1 MTSRSDATS
10 PPKVSV
16 VVPVCD
22 RAATIKRCMDS
33 VLRQDFRDLEL
44 IVVDD
49 GSRDATR
56 DIVRSVDDQRVRL
69 IEHGRNSG
77 ASAARNTGIEAARGD
92 YIALLDSDDVFL
104 PGKLSRQ
111 LAFLTAGDDA
121 ATRAGISCTGYLI
134 ELLDQ
139 HRVIEQRPAMT
150 MVSVDAL
157 LTGCN
162 LGPGST
168 LMAERRVFDRVG
180 LFDTSLRRFE
190 DWLWLL
196 KAVSTGERIVLL
208 DEPLSRVYNRRGRL
222 SRDNWEAARRF
233 IAIRD
238 SLFPGV
244 SDALRRKADFSVWSQ
259 VAGTA
264 YYAGDYA
271 MLLRAGTR
279 AVTRDPVRAVRHC
292 ARLAAKLRPRTEA
305 SRLLP

>member
-69 IEHGRNSG
+69 IEHARNSG

-111 LAFLTAGDDA
+111 IGLLSGCDH
-121 ATRAGISCTGYLI
+121 RGGHGRISCTAYRI
-134 ELLDQ
+134 ELVDQ
-139 HRVIEQRPAMT
+139 GRIIEQRPDMT
-150 MVSVDAL
+150 MVSLEGMV
-157 LTGCN
+157 TGCN

-196 KAVSTGERIVLL
+196 KAVSTGERIMLL
-208 DEPLSRVYNRRGRL
+208 DEVLSHVYNRRGRL
-222 SRDNWEAARRF
+222 SRENWEAADRF
-233 IAIRD
+233 IEIRNRLVPD
-238 SLFPGV
+238 LPHG
-244 SDALRRKADFSVWSQ
+244 LRRKADFSVWSQ

-271 MLLRAGTR
+271 LLLRAGAR
-279 AVTRDPVRAVRHC
+279 AALRDPVGTARRC
-292 ARLAAKLRPRTEA
+292 ARLATKLRPRAEA